1 MKGFGN
7 RLTNVCTYTC
17 RKYIRESDK
26 GVGGSGGGGSGG
38 VGGIKI
44 TVAEACRASD

>member
-1 MKGFGN
+1 M
-7 RLTNVCTYTC
+7 
-17 RKYIRESDK
+17 YIRESDK
-26 GVGGSGGGGSGG
+26 GVGGSGGGGGG